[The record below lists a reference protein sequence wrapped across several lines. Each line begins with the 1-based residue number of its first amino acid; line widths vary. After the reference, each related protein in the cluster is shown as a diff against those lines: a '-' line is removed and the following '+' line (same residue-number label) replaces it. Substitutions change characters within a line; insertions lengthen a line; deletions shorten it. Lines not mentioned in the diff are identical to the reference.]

1 MASVKR
7 IEHKSGRIVY
17 RIVICLGYD
26 NKGNKLVKNL
36 TYSVNQTSTPKQQEK
51 EALKYAMDMEDKLKY
66 GYDLDAEK
74 LTFESFTEKW
84 LESIKSELAYST
96 YESYVMI
103 LNNRILP
110 YFKTY
115 KVANIKTPL
124 IESYYKTLVN
134 DYSHGTIVKH
144 ANVLS
149 GMFRTAIRWGMIEI
163 NPCHNAKIPKTT
175 DEEPTLKYF
184 TPQQSLMF
192 LKSLYLSYET
202 VYKGHKRIDDTGKP
216 YYVNDYI
223 ESHTVDTQYKV
234 FYTLSVYCG
243 FRKGETLAIHWDDI
257 DFDKREISISKSVGK
272 VETGVDYKKPKTK
285 ITQNEVKFDLKF

>member
-26 NKGNKLVKNL
+26 KKGNKLVKNL
-36 TYSVNQTSTPKQQEK
+36 TYSVNQTATPKQQEK
-51 EALKYAMDMEDKLKY
+51 EALKYAMDMEDKIKY

-74 LTFESFTEKW
+74 MSFEDFSEKW
-84 LESIKSELAYST
+84 LESVKSELAYST
-96 YESYVMI
+96 YENYVMI
-103 LNNRILP
+103 LNNRLLP

-124 IESYYKTLVN
+124 IELYYKTLVK

-163 NPCHNAKIPKTT
+163 NPCHNAKIPKTD
-175 DEEPTLKYF
+175 DEEPTLK
-184 TPQQSLMF
+184 
-192 LKSLYLSYET
+192 
-202 VYKGHKRIDDTGKP
+202 
-216 YYVNDYI
+216 
-223 ESHTVDTQYKV
+223 
-234 FYTLSVYCG
+234 
-243 FRKGETLAIHWDDI
+243 
-257 DFDKREISISKSVGK
+257 
-272 VETGVDYKKPKTK
+272 
-285 ITQNEVKFDLKF
+285 